1 MKIVLEIEVDDFN
14 IQDISMEVEDSEEG
28 NCSSEDLFLK
38 FDLRCEFRLNSED
51 ILGDAITLF
60 KNEDSPKNCFEAYH
74 KISKL
79 SPFKLTFG
87 FCIYSGGCHLSFGFG
102 MLGNGEASNLGM
114 RVICNER
121 RTLEPKCSD
130 ELVYTGKELVIHEQ
144 IDSKFFLDA
153 LVSIPLEVPSKL
165 LLPWLLYVI
174 SGEEKGDWIEMGG
187 DESVVNDYFMFD
199 EEKWVVFMHYYKDV
213 NIHFCYCVREQGNY
227 KNPTNYCGWRRPP
240 VEEVLSKLTT
250 HFVKVHSRQCI
261 DEAELAEHVVGLTC
275 SLATSQFRK
284 KLTRLS
290 VNANGC
296 LIPKDCVDKSLVK
309 KSLWL
314 KALVAIPKVQPRFAI
329 AISRKYPT
337 MKSLLNVYMDPSKS
351 VHEKEFLLKDL
362 TTEGLLGEDR
372 RLGEVCSKRV
382 YRILMAQCGSIKT
395 DDVEEGAD
403 FFSRSI

>member
-38 FDLRCEFRLNSED
+38 FDLRCEFTLNSED

-74 KISKL
+74 KISK
-79 SPFKLTFG
+79 
-87 FCIYSGGCHLSFGFG
+87 
-102 MLGNGEASNLGM
+102 
-114 RVICNER
+114 
-121 RTLEPKCSD
+121 
-130 ELVYTGKELVIHEQ
+130 
-144 IDSKFFLDA
+144 
-153 LVSIPLEVPSKL
+153 
-165 LLPWLLYVI
+165 
-174 SGEEKGDWIEMGG
+174 
-187 DESVVNDYFMFD
+187 
-199 EEKWVVFMHYYKDV
+199 VVFMHYYKDV

-309 KSLWL
+309 KSLW
-314 KALVAIPKVQPRFAI
+314 
-329 AISRKYPT
+329 
-337 MKSLLNVYMDPSKS
+337 
-351 VHEKEFLLKDL
+351 
-362 TTEGLLGEDR
+362 
-372 RLGEVCSKRV
+372 
-382 YRILMAQCGSIKT
+382 
-395 DDVEEGAD
+395 
-403 FFSRSI
+403 